1 MCSLTFIF
9 SSSSPV
15 VVTETNR
22 VVGKLLANTNRAT
35 VMQSAMSKFPK
46 FSNAFQPVIKW
57 VEMTENLQMILLKIL
72 VSFIHSYAH
81 FIQNLEHVKVKIDQF
96 MLFLYNY
103 LHCAK
108 TAQEPEK

>member
-1 MCSLTFIF
+1 MCSLAFIF

-35 VMQSAMSKFPK
+35 VMQSATSKFPK
-46 FSNAFQPVIKW
+46 FSNVSTAPVIKW
-57 VEMTENLQMILLKIL
+57 VEITENLQILLKIL

-81 FIQNLEHVKVKIDQF
+81 FIQTLEHVKIKIDQF

-103 LHCAK
+103 LRCAK